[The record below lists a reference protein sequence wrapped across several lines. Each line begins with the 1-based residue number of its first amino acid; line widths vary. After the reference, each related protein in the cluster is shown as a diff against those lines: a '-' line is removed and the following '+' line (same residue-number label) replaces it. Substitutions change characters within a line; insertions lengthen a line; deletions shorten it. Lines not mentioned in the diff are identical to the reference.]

1 MPNLE
6 KFHSALVS
14 LYIANPRSASRMIK
28 EANDKTLYKKSN
40 KTRLK
45 AAWPSSKSKRA
56 QQPALEK
63 SKSSLDAYAQE
74 LPFLTEGEPRLS
86 PEALAAT

>member
-1 MPNLE
+1 M
-6 KFHSALVS
+6 VS
-14 LYIANPRSASRMIK
+14 LYIAYPRSASRMIK

-45 AAWPSSKSKRA
+45 AARSGSKNTTA

-63 SKSSLDAYAQE
+63 SKSSLDAYA
-74 LPFLTEGEPRLS
+74 
-86 PEALAAT
+86 

>member
-1 MPNLE
+1 
-6 KFHSALVS
+6 
-14 LYIANPRSASRMIK
+14 MIK

-45 AAWPSSKSKRA
+45 AARSSSKSKGV

-63 SKSSLDAYAQE
+63 SKSSLDAYA
-74 LPFLTEGEPRLS
+74 
-86 PEALAAT
+86 